1 MWYFL
6 GGLIIYLALSR
17 RLTHYLSLT
26 APQSIRGEESAP
38 ASQGKGKDEGAQRG
52 SIRGEGIIRITPTGW
67 SVVPYSGRSAP
78 GSAWNE
84 HPNLRVEVPD
94 PPLK

>member
-26 APQSIRGEESAP
+26 ERDADSGSATSTPLPTSPRYAGE
-38 ASQGKGKDEGAQRG
+38 GG
-52 SIRGEGIIRITPTGW
+52 IRGEGIIRITPRGW

-84 HPNLRVEVPD
+84 HPNIRVEVPD